1 MAGVRLSVT
10 VEGGDE
16 VIAALKRLGRNVD
29 AEVGAAV
36 EEGGEVIRQ
45 EANRLAPGPHVV
57 MEVEEGKG
65 FASANIGPDEEHWY
79 YRFFETGAGR
89 HLITGTPL
97 AFEGKRGM
105 VVTGA
110 VDHPGMAADPF
121 LRPAFD
127 GKQGEAR
134 DRVEARLKKAVNG

>member
-1 MAGVRLSVT
+1 MSVT
-10 VEGGDE
+10 VEGAEE
-16 VIAALKRLGRNVD
+16 VIAALKRMGRDVD
-29 AEVGAAV
+29 AEIGAAV

-65 FASANIGPDEEHWY
+65 FATAKIGPDEEHWY

-89 HLITGTPL
+89 HLITGDPL
-97 AFEGKRGM
+97 VFEGRKGT
-105 VVTGA
+105 VITGS
-110 VDHPGMAADPF
+110 VDHPGMAARPF

-127 GKQGEAR
+127 GKSGEAR
-134 DRVEARLKKAVNG
+134 DQLGERLKRAVG